1 MSAEQDLD
9 RNEKASPF
17 KLEEAKKR
25 GQVAK
30 SADAM
35 SLAVLLVATVSIFA
49 LAPSAVRGMAAL
61 MKLGLSRSVAGPNT
75 AGEAS
80 QWISA
85 AMFEAL
91 KVLGPLLLVLVVV
104 AVVTQLL
111 QTGPVFSTTP
121 LKPDWS
127 RLNPLTGF
135 KRMFSMKLVFEAVKS
150 SLKLLAMTAVA
161 WMALK
166 ALLPGAAKLQ
176 SSSPKAFIHLLLDA
190 AGGLTGKLCAVLA
203 IFAIVDL
210 LYTRWDYLRTL
221 RMSRREMT
229 DEHKHRD
236 GDPRI
241 KARLRELRLEH
252 LRRTKAVNN
261 VSNADLLVTNPTH
274 LAVAIR
280 YRHGESV
287 APQLIAKGAG
297 GLAKRMRDLAYQSHV
312 PIVQSPALAR
322 ALFKEVDHEAFVPE
336 RWYPQIAKLLVWA
349 QTAKMAKAK
358 AWPSSVVGGG
368 GS

>member
-1 MSAEQDLD
+1 MSAAQDLD

-35 SLAVLLVATVSIFA
+35 SLAMLLVATVSLFA
-49 LAPSAVRGMAAL
+49 LAPAAVRGMATL
-61 MKLGLSRSVAGPNT
+61 MKQGLSGSAVPLNT
-75 AGEAS
+75 AADAS
-80 QWISA
+80 QWVSGAIFA
-85 AMFEAL
+85 AL
-91 KVLGPLLLVLVVV
+91 KVLGPLMLVLVVV
-104 AVVTQLL
+104 AVVVQLL

-121 LKPDWS
+121 LKPDWN

-135 KRMFSMKLVFEAVKS
+135 KRLFSMKLVFEAVKS
-150 SLKLLAMTAVA
+150 VLKLLALVGVA
-161 WMALK
+161 WLVLK

-176 SSSPKAFIHLLLDA
+176 AATPKAFIFLTLDA
-190 AGGLTGKLCAVLA
+190 AAGLAGKLCAALA
-203 IFAIVDL
+203 LFVVVDL

-241 KARLRELRLEH
+241 KARLRELRLEF
-252 LRRTKAVNN
+252 LRRTQAMNN
-261 VSNADLLVTNPTH
+261 VPNADLLVTNPTH
-274 LAVAIR
+274 LAVALR

-297 GLAKRMRDLAYQSHV
+297 GLAKRMRDVAYRSQV

-322 ALFKEVDHEAFVPE
+322 ALFKEVEQEAYVPE

-358 AWPSSVVGGG
+358 AWSNTAKDQP
-368 GS
+368 